1 MTEHEKLLAALSKQ
15 TEAMLELAE
24 SNRQLAASN
33 AALVDYLINEG
44 EDDQAPSGTYLD
56 GSRR

>member
-1 MTEHEKLLAALSKQ
+1 MTEHEQLLAALTRQ
-15 TEAMLELAE
+15 TEAMQDLAE

-33 AALVDYLINEG
+33 ARLVDYLISEG
-44 EDDQAPSGTYLD
+44 EDDEAPSGTYLD